1 MNTTARADSPKET
14 DAADLLEE
22 LASADAAHAPEIAD
36 VIADLLT
43 TSLEASEAV
52 PHRQLAAEF
61 DGASDR

>member
-36 VIADLLT
+36 VIEKPLAERAD
-43 TSLEASEAV
+43 
-52 PHRQLAAEF
+52 
-61 DGASDR
+61 G